1 MKRREFIAAVG
12 GGAIAWPL
20 AVRAQQSGPVRR
32 IGLLMG
38 SAEGDPNGERGL
50 AAFRDRL
57 QQAGWT
63 EGRNMHLDV
72 RWAGSDVG
80 RIQALAKEL
89 IEMKPDLLVAHSTAV
104 VVELQRQTKSIPIV
118 FFFVS
123 DPVGSGVVASLPHPG
138 GNATGFI
145 NIEASLGGKWIE
157 LLKEIMPS
165 LDCAGLMFNPDT
177 ATYAHYY
184 TQPFEAA
191 ARSRNVEPIVMPVRN
206 DAEIERAVE
215 SLGDRPDTAL
225 ALMPDIFTGAKRTL
239 IISLAA
245 RHRLPTIYP
254 YQFMAADGGLISYG
268 IDQIDLFRR
277 AAGYVD
283 RVLKGEKPADLPVQL
298 PTRFE
303 LVVNLKTAKALGLEM
318 PAMLLGRADEVIE

>member
-12 GGAIAWPL
+12 GAAMAWPL
-20 AVRAQQSGPVRR
+20 AVRAQQSGPMRR

-50 AAFRDRL
+50 TAFRDRL

-63 EGRNMHLDV
+63 EGRNIRLDV

-80 RIQALAKEL
+80 RIQVLAKEL
-89 IEMKPDLLVAHSTAV
+89 IDLKPDLLVAHSTAV
-104 VVELQRQTKSIPIV
+104 AVELQRQTKSVPIV

-123 DPVGSGVVASLPHPG
+123 DPVGSGVVASLPRPG

-165 LDCAGLMFNPDT
+165 LKRAGLMFNPDT

-184 TQPFEAA
+184 TEPFEVAA
-191 ARSRNVEPIVMPVRN
+191 HSRGVEPVVMPVRN

-215 SLGDRPDTAL
+215 TLSDRPDTAL

-254 YQFMAADGGLISYG
+254 YRFMAADGGLISYG

-303 LVVNLKTAKALGLEM
+303 LAVNLKTAKALGLEM

>member
-12 GGAIAWPL
+12 GAAMAWPL

-38 SAEGDPNGERGL
+38 TAEGDPNGATGL
-50 AAFRDRL
+50 AAFRDGL

-63 EGRNMHLDV
+63 EGRNMRLDV

-89 IEMKPDLLVAHSTAV
+89 IDLKPDVVVAHSTSV

-123 DPVGSGVVASLPHPG
+123 DPVGSGVVASLPRPG

-157 LLKEIMPS
+157 LLKEIMPQ
-165 LDCAGLMFNPDT
+165 LKRAGLMFNPDT

-184 TQPFEAA
+184 TEPFEAA
-191 ARSRNVEPIVMPVRN
+191 AHSRGVDPVMLPVRN
-206 DAEIERAVE
+206 DAEIKRAME
-215 SLGDRPDTAL
+215 TLSDRPDTAL
-225 ALMPDIFTGAKRTL
+225 ALMPDTFTGLKRKQ

-245 RHRLPTIYP
+245 AHRLPTIYP
-254 YQFMAADGGLISYG
+254 YRFMAADGGLISYG

-277 AAGYVD
+277 TAGYVD

-318 PAMLLGRADEVIE
+318 PAMLLGRADDVIE

>member
-1 MKRREFIAAVG
+1 MKRRELIAAVG
-12 GGAIAWPL
+12 GAAMAWPL
-20 AVRAQQSGPVRR
+20 AVRAQQSGPMRR

-38 SAEGDPNGERGL
+38 SAEGDSNGERGL
-50 AAFRDRL
+50 TAFRDRL

-63 EGRNMHLDV
+63 EGRNIRLDV

-80 RIQALAKEL
+80 RIQVLAKEL
-89 IEMKPDLLVAHSTAV
+89 IDLKPDLLVAHSTAV

-123 DPVGSGVVASLPHPG
+123 DPVGSGVVASLPRPG

-165 LDCAGLMFNPDT
+165 LKRAGLMFNPDT

-184 TQPFEAA
+184 TEPFEVAA
-191 ARSRNVEPIVMPVRN
+191 HSRGVEPVVMPVRN

-215 SLGDRPDTAL
+215 TLSDRPDTAL

-254 YQFMAADGGLISYG
+254 YRFMAADGGLISYG

-303 LVVNLKTAKALGLEM
+303 LAVNLKTAKALGLEM

>member
-1 MKRREFIAAVG
+1 MKRREFIAAM
-12 GGAIAWPL
+12 GGAAMAWPL

-38 SAEGDPNGERGL
+38 TAEGDPNSEKGL
-50 AAFRDRL
+50 AALRDGL

-63 EGRNMHLDV
+63 EGRNMRLAV

-80 RIQALAKEL
+80 RIQGLAKEL
-89 IEMKPDLLVAHSTAV
+89 IELKPDLLVAQSTPV
-104 VVELQRQTKSIPIV
+104 VVEMQRQTKSIPIV
-118 FFFVS
+118 FLIVS

-138 GNATGFI
+138 GNVTGFI

-165 LDCAGLMFNPDT
+165 LKRAGLMFNPDS

-184 TQPFEAA
+184 TEPFEAA
-191 ARSRNVEPIVMPVRN
+191 ARSRGVEPIMLPVRN
-206 DAEIERAVE
+206 DDDIERAVA
-215 SLGDRPDTAL
+215 SLAARPDTAL
-225 ALMPDIFTGAKRTL
+225 ALMPDIFTGTKRKV
-239 IISLAA
+239 IISVAA
-245 RHRLPTIYP
+245 NHRLPTIYP
-254 YQFMAADGGLISYG
+254 YRFMAAEGGLISYG
-268 IDQIDLFRR
+268 IDQIDLYRR

-283 RVLKGEKPADLPVQL
+283 RVLKSEKPADLPVQL

-303 LVVNLKTAKALGLEM
+303 LVVNLKAAKALGLEM

>member
-1 MKRREFIAAVG
+1 MKRREFIAAA
-12 GGAIAWPL
+12 GGAAMAWPL
-20 AVRAQQSGPVRR
+20 GVRAQQSGPMRR
-32 IGLLMG
+32 IGMLVG
-38 SAEGDPNGERGL
+38 TAEDDSNSEKGL
-50 AAFRDRL
+50 AAFRDGL

-63 EGRNMHLDV
+63 EGRNIRLDV

-80 RIQALAKEL
+80 RIPVLAREL
-89 IEMKPDLLVAHSTAV
+89 IDLKPDLLVAHSTPV
-104 VVELQRQTKSIPIV
+104 VVEFQHESKSIPIV

-165 LDCAGLMFNPDT
+165 VARAGLMFNPDT

-191 ARSRNVEPIVMPVRN
+191 ARSRGIEPVMVPVR
-206 DAEIERAVE
+206 DDVEIERAVDGLSE
-215 SLGDRPDTAL
+215 RPDTAL
-225 ALMPDIFTGAKRTL
+225 ALMPDIFIGTKRKL

-254 YQFMAADGGLISYG
+254 YRFMAGDGGLVSYG
-268 IDQIDLFRR
+268 IDQVDLYRR

-303 LVVNLKTAKALGLEM
+303 LAINLKTARALGLEM